1 MSDTRYGQ
9 ISEGARKSTGHY
21 ELKKFWDM
29 LMGLMPERKEGAV
42 EAETE
47 KPGRLAGEIADV
59 RRMVTDPESTSTEW
73 DNQFQDWMDTGEGMD
88 EWSDDALI
96 SIYDELRDY
105 EGQERYEMI
114 EDLTKYRDRYYR

>member
-1 MSDTRYGQ
+1 MSDTRFGQ
-9 ISEGARKSTGHY
+9 MAEGARKSTGHY
-21 ELKKFWDM
+21 ELKKLWDM
-29 LMGLMPERKEGAV
+29 IMQLMPERKEGPV

-88 EWSDDALI
+88 EWSDEALI

-114 EDLTKYRDRYYR
+114 EDLTTYRDRYYR